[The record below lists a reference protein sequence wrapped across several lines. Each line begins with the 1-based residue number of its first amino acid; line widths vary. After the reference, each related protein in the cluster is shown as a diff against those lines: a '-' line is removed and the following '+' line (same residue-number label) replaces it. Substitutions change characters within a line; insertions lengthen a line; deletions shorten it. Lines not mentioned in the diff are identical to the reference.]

1 MRSQTLFE
9 KSGHPNSSLT
19 AFSSPF
25 ASFECE
31 FNYVK
36 QLDSNYGGLSKGGG
50 TGAHPQNTVRI
61 ENGLVL
67 EAGNRKKGNILSLPL
82 FSISISKF

>member
-1 MRSQTLFE
+1 M
-9 KSGHPNSSLT
+9 
-19 AFSSPF
+19 
-25 ASFECE
+25 
-31 FNYVK
+31 K

-50 TGAHPQNTVRI
+50 TGAHPENTVRI

-67 EAGNRKKGNILSLPL
+67 EAGDRKKGNILSLPL